1 MKKFLLILICI
12 LNAVVFY
19 GQNTPSYVPQNGLKA
34 WYSFSGNALDSSGS
48 NLNGYVVGATLTKDR
63 FGKSNSAYNFADNQF
78 ITIPNSSS
86 LNHYP
91 LTVSLWYN
99 ASTYPTGGECNI
111 FSKYVAASWNGF
123 QILYGDNTR
132 VDNSG
137 KIENNGF
144 GVQSWYVRNISNKC
158 IGYYNEPAFL
168 QSNISINKWYH
179 YVFVLDDTGGKIYVD
194 GNLISTHKWTGTAGP
209 SSNNYLWKIGGQ
221 YGGSKFFNGIID
233 DIGIWNRPLTE
244 SEIKNLYTTKRCT
257 PPAAP
262 NVYVPTQCSFD
273 NKTFA
278 DLSNNNLY
286 KWYSNL
292 TDTVEISKYKLI
304 SNGTYYVSQVVNGCE
319 SVERTKTSIYI
330 IQASSKTAS
339 ISVKGNT
346 PLCNQ
351 DGIFTISGGDPSGV
365 VKYKLNNGPE
375 AYLVLDGNG
384 NGNVS
389 IGQVTTNQY
398 IELTGL
404 STTDQCY
411 APITSAT
418 KTAKIYSSISATAG
432 TVYVSANGPFCLNG
446 TGVFTVGGGDPNGIV
461 KYKINGQA
469 EQIQKLDG
477 SGSATISL
485 GNISTNQTIVLTSV
499 GTSTSCSSVVTS
511 PKYSATILINQ
522 ESSNAKSISV
532 TGNGPFCV
540 KGAAVFT
547 VSGGSP
553 NGIIKYKINGQTEK
567 SKMLDASG
575 LATISLGTIASNQS
589 IVLTS
594 LTTSTGCT
602 LDITSA
608 AKSAVISINQMSYKG
623 RTVSVTSNSPI
634 CLSGAGIFS
643 ISGGDSNGSVKYTI
657 NGQAEQST
665 VLDASGSSTI
675 KMGSI
680 SSNQTIVLTS
690 VLTSMGCSSAV
701 SSTKKSST
709 ITINPS
715 STKAGSIS
723 VNANGPLCM
732 NGTGMFT
739 VNGGESN
746 GSVKYK
752 IDGGVEQIQSLDNSG
767 SATINMGNI
776 TTSKSIVLTSSVT
789 SLGCSSVVTSA
800 SANAT
805 ITINP
810 TSTKGNTISVS
821 ANGPFCMNGTGM
833 FTVSGGESNG
843 SVKYKINGGPELT
856 QVLDNS
862 GSATIDIGNI
872 TTSKSIVLTNSVTS
886 TGCSSVVTSATAS
899 AIITINPT
907 SAKGG
912 TISVFGN
919 GPFCGNG
926 NGIFTVNGGE
936 PNGSVRYTINGATE
950 QTQSLDAN
958 GSATISLYNIATNQT
973 IELTT
978 LLNLNGCSSK
988 VTSPTKTATITIGKL
1003 STASST
1009 ISVYSNGDICTGGN
1023 GNFIIKNG
1031 EPNSYVYYSLNNTR
1045 GEVKLDQNGYAN
1057 INLTNVTSSQT
1068 IILLSIRSNSGCTTK
1083 ISSSTNTAII
1093 KIANSS
1099 PVSTPSEQNFCWMDN
1114 KKVKD
1119 LIVVPN
1125 NVVWFDAPTGGTQL
1139 NPEELLKSKLYYAV
1153 STTCIYST
1161 RTKTNV
1167 IVRDPMPISTNTEV
1181 NFCEGIGKLTL
1192 ADLKPNG
1199 SNIAWFKDATIK
1211 EELATTTLLT
1221 TTSYYVGE
1229 RLGSC
1234 TFNRT
1239 KVNVNFN
1246 SNFIIGDTLVCK
1258 GTKAQLKVYNQNP
1271 TGNYSIG
1278 SKGPAGGY
1286 IFYDQGKEING
1297 WRYMEVTPMD
1307 IVSSNSYS
1315 MGCYCVDVL
1324 NTSAAIGS
1332 GVLNTKQWESAGCP
1346 TIAKGYSFGNYKDWF
1361 VPSRDELNLIY
1372 QNLKLKNIGNFNNIQ
1387 YWSSTPAGYGSCGIN
1402 GGVSVQNFSTGAQ
1415 LSEYRNGYQG
1425 SGNLRLIRAFSSNT
1439 SFYKWSTGDTTETI
1453 SVYPDK
1459 STTYWVDITSNGST
1473 CRRYIT
1479 VKVNEA
1485 IPPILTIVNQN
1496 TICSDGYARLNLIS
1510 NSGSNNFNWYRNNNL
1525 FLSGTNLLTTKEN
1538 GEYYAVDL
1546 SNKCSSKS
1554 NSVFVNLNDAKISIQ
1569 PIASLILKKSNEIEL
1584 IASPKGGTF
1593 SGEGVSGNFFYP
1605 NKCRLGAKK
1614 ITYSLNSSNN
1624 ICRGTATI
1632 STIIV
1637 DSTENICHFYDT
1649 VKVTKYDTIKTYT
1662 SVTDTLKIKLKLTTG
1677 IYANG
1682 FNNIKIYPNPTVSDV
1697 MIDFG
1702 NYKYMQG
1709 YYLSITDVNGKR
1721 LDIFPINQQVLSI
1734 NLASLGGP
1742 GIYFF
1747 NFHDVNSRIIETKKI
1762 ILE

>member
-1 MKKFLLILICI
+1 MVMSHLVLEPTQLQFYDFYFFIFLFLNIFTTQFKSYKMKNFLLVLICI

-19 GQNTPSYVPQNGLKA
+19 GQNTPSYVPLNGLKA

-111 FSKYVAASWNGF
+111 FSKYASASWNGF

-132 VDNSG
+132 VDNNG

-144 GVQSWYVRNISNKC
+144 GTQSWYVRNISNKC

-179 YVFVLDDTGGKIYVD
+179 YVFVLDETGGKIYVD

-257 PPAAP
+257 PPSAP
-262 NVYVPTQCSFD
+262 NVYVNTQCSFD

-278 DLSNNNLY
+278 DLSNNSLY

-304 SNGTYYVSQVVNGCE
+304 SNGTYFVSQVVNGCE

-330 IQASSKTAS
+330 IQASTKTAS

-346 PLCNQ
+346 PSCSQ
-351 DGIFTISGGDPSGV
+351 DGIFTISGGDPYGG

-375 AYLVLDGNG
+375 KYLFLDANG

-389 IGQVTTNQY
+389 LGQVTTNQY

-411 APITSAT
+411 APITSAN
-418 KTAKIYSSISATAG
+418 KTAKIYSSFSATAG
-432 TVYVSANGPFCLNG
+432 TVYVSANGPFCENG
-446 TGVFTVGGGDPNGIV
+446 IGVFTVGGGDPNGIV

-499 GTSTSCSSVVTS
+499 GNSTSCSSVVTS
-511 PKYSATILINQ
+511 LKNLATILINQ
-522 ESSNAKSISV
+522 VSSNANSISV

-547 VSGGSP
+547 VKGGSP
-553 NGIIKYKINGQTEK
+553 NGILKYKINGQTEQ
-567 SKMLDASG
+567 SKMLDSSG
-575 LATISLGTIASNQS
+575 ATTISLGTIASNQS

-594 LTTSTGCT
+594 VTTSIGCKS
-602 LDITSA
+602 DITSA
-608 AKSAVISINQMSYKG
+608 AKSAVISINPMSYKG

-634 CLSGAGIFS
+634 CSNGTGIFS
-643 ISGGDSNGSVKYTI
+643 ITGGDSNGSVKYTI
-657 NGQAEQST
+657 NGQAEQNVT
-665 VLDASGSSTI
+665 LDANGSSTVNL
-675 KMGSI
+675 GSI
-680 SSNQTIVLTS
+680 FTNQTIVLTN
-690 VLTSMGCSSAV
+690 VLTSMGCSSVV
-701 SSTKKSST
+701 SSTKKTTT
-709 ITINPS
+709 ISINPS
-715 STKAGSIS
+715 
-723 VNANGPLCM
+723 
-732 NGTGMFT
+732 
-739 VNGGESN
+739 
-746 GSVKYK
+746 
-752 IDGGVEQIQSLDNSG
+752 
-767 SATINMGNI
+767 
-776 TTSKSIVLTSSVT
+776 
-789 SLGCSSVVTSA
+789 
-800 SANAT
+800 
-805 ITINP
+805 
-810 TSTKGNTISVS
+810 STKGNTISVA
-821 ANGPFCMNGTGM
+821 ANGPFCVNGTGV

-843 SVKYKINGGPELT
+843 SVKYKIDGGAEQT

-862 GSATIDIGNI
+862 GSATINLGNVASNK
-872 TTSKSIVLTNSVTS
+872 TIVLTRIVTYS
-886 TGCSSVVTSATAS
+886 GCSSSITSASAS
-899 AIITINPT
+899 ATITINPI
-907 SAKGG
+907 SPKGN
-912 TISVFGN
+912 TISVFAN
-919 GPFCGNG
+919 GPFC
-926 NGIFTVNGGE
+926 VNGTGVFTISGGE
-936 PNGSVRYTINGATE
+936 SNGSVKYKIDGGAE
-950 QTQSLDAN
+950 QTQVLDN
-958 GSATISLYNIATNQT
+958 SGSATINLGNVTSNKT
-973 IELTT
+973 IVLTT
-978 LLNLNGCSSK
+978 LLNSNGCY
-988 VTSPTKTATITIGKL
+988 SPVASPSKTATISIGEL
-1003 STASST
+1003 SNASNK
-1009 ISVYSNGDICTGGN
+1009 ISVYSSGNVCAGGN
-1023 GNFIIKNG
+1023 GSFIIKNG
-1031 EPNSYVYYSLNNTR
+1031 EANSVVLYILNNKIA
-1045 GEVKLDQNGYAN
+1045 EIKLDQNGFAI
-1057 INLTNVTSSQT
+1057 INLSNVTDAQKIT
-1068 IILLSIRSNSGCTTK
+1068 LLSIYSATGCKTK
-1083 ISSSTNTAII
+1083 ISSL
-1093 KIANSS
+1093 ANNATIMIENQTS
-1099 PVSTPSEQNFCWMDN
+1099 VTTLGEQNFCWMDN

-1119 LIVVPN
+1119 LYVTGS
-1125 NVVWFDAPTGGTQL
+1125 NVLWFNSSVGGTQL
-1139 NPEELLKSKLYYAV
+1139 NPEEKLTTKVYYAV
-1153 STTCIYST
+1153 NAACLNSE
-1161 RTKTNV
+1161 RVKTNV
-1167 IVRDPMPISTNTEV
+1167 VVRDPMPIKTDPVV
-1181 NFCEGIGKLTL
+1181 NFCEGIGKLTI

-1199 SNIAWFKDATIK
+1199 GNIAWFQDEKTSS
-1211 EELATTTLLT
+1211 ELPSNTLLT
-1221 TTSYYVGE
+1221 NTSYFVGE

-1239 KVNVNFN
+1239 KVTVVFN
-1246 SNFIIGDTLVCK
+1246 STIILGDTLVCK
-1258 GTKAQLKVYNQNP
+1258 GNKAQLKVYNTRP
-1271 TGNYSIG
+1271 SGNYTIG

-1286 IFYDQGKEING
+1286 IFYDQGKDING

-1332 GVLNTKQWESAGCP
+1332 GILNTKQWESAGCV
-1346 TIAKGYSFGNYKDWF
+1346 TIAKDYSFGNYKDWF
-1361 VPSRDELNLIY
+1361 VPSKDELNLIY

-1425 SGNLRLIRAFSSNT
+1425 SGNLRLIRAFSTNISK
-1439 SFYKWSTGDTTETI
+1439 YKWSNGDTTEMTNV
-1453 SVYPDK
+1453 SPDK
-1459 STTYWVDITSNGST
+1459 TTTYWVDITTNGST
-1473 CRRYIT
+1473 CRKYIT

-1485 IPPILTIVNQN
+1485 TPPILSIVNQN
-1496 TICSDGYARLNLIS
+1496 TICSDGFARLNLVS

-1525 FLSGTNLLTTKEN
+1525 FLSGTNILTTKEN
-1538 GEYYAVDL
+1538 GEYYAADL

-1554 NSVFVNLNDAKISIQ
+1554 NSVFVNFNDAKISIQ

-1584 IASPKGGTF
+1584 IANPKGGTF

-1605 NKCRLGAKK
+1605 NKCRLGTKK
-1614 ITYSLNSSNN
+1614 ITYSLNSSSN

-1649 VKVTKYDTIKTYT
+1649 VKVTKYDTVKTYT

-1677 IYANG
+1677 IYTNG
-1682 FNNIKIYPNPTVSDV
+1682 YNNIKIYPNPTVSDV
-1697 MIDFG
+1697 MVDFG

-1709 YYLSITDVNGKR
+1709 YYLSVTDVNGKR
-1721 LDIFPINQQVLSI
+1721 LNMFSINQQVLSI

>member
-1 MKKFLLILICI
+1 MKNFLLVLICI

-19 GQNTPSYVPQNGLKA
+19 GQNTPSYVPLNGLKA

-111 FSKYVAASWNGF
+111 FSKYASASWNGF

-132 VDNSG
+132 VDNNG

-144 GVQSWYVRNISNKC
+144 GTQSWYVRNISNKC

-179 YVFVLDDTGGKIYVD
+179 YVFVLDETGGKIYVD

-257 PPAAP
+257 PPSAP
-262 NVYVPTQCSFD
+262 NVYVNTQCSFD

-278 DLSNNNLY
+278 DLSNNSLY

-330 IQASSKTAS
+330 IQASTKTAS

-346 PLCNQ
+346 PSCSQ
-351 DGIFTISGGDPSGV
+351 DGIFTISGGDPYGG

-375 AYLVLDGNG
+375 KYLFLDANG

-389 IGQVTTNQY
+389 LGQVTTNQY

-411 APITSAT
+411 APITSAN
-418 KTAKIYSSISATAG
+418 KTAKIYSSFSATAG
-432 TVYVSANGPFCLNG
+432 TVYVSANGPFCENG
-446 TGVFTVGGGDPNGIV
+446 IGVFTVGGGDPNGIV

-499 GTSTSCSSVVTS
+499 GNSTSCSSVVTS
-511 PKYSATILINQ
+511 LKNLATILINQ
-522 ESSNAKSISV
+522 VSSNANSISV

-547 VSGGSP
+547 VKGGSP
-553 NGIIKYKINGQTEK
+553 NGILKYKINGLTEQ
-567 SKMLDASG
+567 SKMLDSSG
-575 LATISLGTIASNQS
+575 ATTISLGTIASNQS

-594 LTTSTGCT
+594 ITTSTGCKS
-602 LDITSA
+602 DITSA
-608 AKSAVISINQMSYKG
+608 AKSAVISINPMSYKG

-634 CLSGAGIFS
+634 CLNGAAIFS
-643 ISGGDSNGSVKYTI
+643 ITGGDSNGSVKYTI
-657 NGQAEQST
+657 NGQAEQNVT
-665 VLDASGSSTI
+665 LDATGSSTVNL
-675 KMGSI
+675 GSI
-680 SSNQTIVLTS
+680 FTNQTIVLTN
-690 VLTSMGCSSAV
+690 VVTSMGCSSVV
-701 SSTKKSST
+701 SSTKKTTT
-709 ITINPS
+709 ISINPS
-715 STKAGSIS
+715 STKGS
-723 VNANGPLCM
+723 
-732 NGTGMFT
+732 
-739 VNGGESN
+739 
-746 GSVKYK
+746 
-752 IDGGVEQIQSLDNSG
+752 
-767 SATINMGNI
+767 
-776 TTSKSIVLTSSVT
+776 
-789 SLGCSSVVTSA
+789 
-800 SANAT
+800 
-805 ITINP
+805 
-810 TSTKGNTISVS
+810 TISVA
-821 ANGPFCMNGTGM
+821 ANGPFCVNGTGV

-843 SVKYKINGGPELT
+843 SVKYKIDGGAEQT

-862 GSATIDIGNI
+862 GSATINLGNVASNK
-872 TTSKSIVLTNSVTS
+872 TIVLTRIVTYS
-886 TGCSSVVTSATAS
+886 GCSSSITSASAS
-899 AIITINPT
+899 ATITINPI
-907 SAKGG
+907 SPKGN
-912 TISVFGN
+912 TISVFAN
-919 GPFCGNG
+919 GPFC
-926 NGIFTVNGGE
+926 VNGTGVFTISGGE
-936 PNGSVRYTINGATE
+936 SNGSVKYKIDGGAE
-950 QTQSLDAN
+950 QTQVLDN
-958 GSATISLYNIATNQT
+958 SGSATINLGNVTSNKT
-973 IELTT
+973 IVLTT
-978 LLNLNGCSSK
+978 LLNSNGCY
-988 VTSPTKTATITIGKL
+988 SPVASPSKTATISIGEL
-1003 STASST
+1003 SNASNK
-1009 ISVYSNGDICTGGN
+1009 ISVYSSGNVCAGGN
-1023 GNFIIKNG
+1023 GSFIIKNG
-1031 EPNSYVYYSLNNTR
+1031 EANSVVLYTLNNKFS
-1045 GEVKLDQNGYAN
+1045 EIKLDQNGFAI
-1057 INLTNVTSSQT
+1057 INLSNVTDAQKIT
-1068 IILLSIRSNSGCTTK
+1068 LLSIYSATGCKTK
-1083 ISSSTNTAII
+1083 ISSL
-1093 KIANSS
+1093 ANNATIMIENQNS
-1099 PVSTPSEQNFCWMDN
+1099 VTTLGEQNFCWMDN

-1119 LIVVPN
+1119 LYVTGS
-1125 NVVWFDAPTGGTQL
+1125 NVLWFNSSVGGTQL
-1139 NPEELLKSKLYYAV
+1139 NPEEKLTTKVYYAV
-1153 STTCIYST
+1153 NAACLNSE
-1161 RTKTNV
+1161 RVKTNV
-1167 IVRDPMPISTNTEV
+1167 VVRDPMPIKTDPVV
-1181 NFCEGIGKLTL
+1181 NFCEGIGKLTI

-1199 SNIAWFKDATIK
+1199 GNIAWFQDEKTSS
-1211 EELATTTLLT
+1211 ELPSNTLLT
-1221 TTSYYVGE
+1221 NIGYFVGE

-1239 KVNVNFN
+1239 KVTVVFN
-1246 SNFIIGDTLVCK
+1246 STIILGDTLVCK
-1258 GTKAQLKVYNQNP
+1258 GNKAQLKVYNTRP
-1271 TGNYSIG
+1271 SGNYTIG

-1286 IFYDQGKEING
+1286 IFYDQGKDING
-1297 WRYMEVTPMD
+1297 WRYLESAPNNIENSKWGCGDVN
-1307 IVSSNSYS
+1307 ISSANNL
-1315 MGCYCVDVL
+1315 V
-1324 NTSAAIGS
+1324 IGS
-1332 GVLNTKQWESAGCP
+1332 GLENSMSIVKNCNESGIAAKKCLDYALN
-1346 TIAKGYSFGNYKDWF
+1346 GYDDWF
-1361 VPSRDELNLIY
+1361 LPSQNEFAQIYSNLI
-1372 QNLKLKNIGNFNNIQ
+1372 KNGIGNFNVGPIPSMGTLYWTSSQLTPASGSHFCLECGGNFYQ
-1387 YWSSTPAGYGSCGIN
+1387 YAKVYELYVRPVRRFSSTA
-1402 GGVSVQNFSTGAQ
+1402 
-1415 LSEYRNGYQG
+1415 
-1425 SGNLRLIRAFSSNT
+1425 SSNT

-1459 STTYWVDITSNGST
+1459 NTTYWVDITSNGST
-1473 CRRYIT
+1473 CRKYIT

-1485 IPPILTIVNQN
+1485 TPPILSIVNQN
-1496 TICSDGYARLNLIS
+1496 TICSDGFARLNLVS

-1525 FLSGTNLLTTKEN
+1525 FLSGTNILTTKEN
-1538 GEYYAVDL
+1538 GEYYAADL

-1554 NSVFVNLNDAKISIQ
+1554 NSVFVNFNDAKISIQ

-1584 IASPKGGTF
+1584 IANPKGGTF

-1605 NKCRLGAKK
+1605 NKCRLGTKK
-1614 ITYSLNSSNN
+1614 ITYSLNSSSN

-1649 VKVTKYDTIKTYT
+1649 VKVTKYDTVKTYT

-1677 IYANG
+1677 IYTNG
-1682 FNNIKIYPNPTVSDV
+1682 YNNIKIYPNPTVSDV
-1697 MIDFG
+1697 MVDFG
-1702 NYKYMQG
+1702 NYKHMQG

-1721 LDIFPINQQVLSI
+1721 LNMFSINQQVLSI